1 MDTMA
6 RTARWQDFVLPLAVV
21 AGVLVILAPLPAAL
35 LDVLLA
41 LSLAVSVVVLLTT
54 IFVKSTL
61 EFSVFPSVLLATTL
75 GRLVLNIAS
84 TRLILTRAA
93 TDGLDAAGGV
103 IRGFGEFVTGDRLV
117 VGLVLFIIIFV
128 IQFIVITKGATR
140 ISEVAA
146 RFALDGLPGKQA
158 AIDADVQAG
167 VIDQAEAQRRRGEV
181 ARQADFHGAMDGAS
195 KFLRGDAVAGV
206 LITLINIGG
215 GLILG
220 VVDGGM
226 SLTEAADVFTRLTIG
241 DGLVSQVPAL
251 LVSLAAG
258 LLVTRTGQR
267 SDLPAD
273 FIEQLFGSPRV
284 LAVSGVFLLVLI
296 AAGLPALPLATLGA
310 GCLFLSYQ
318 LSKRKIVE
326 GLGANSTNSAGSA
339 DSSRSGG
346 AMTSGGASSTGNH
359 GGANGRGS
367 STNGSAASGTASRGD
382 AGRADSP
389 VRGRE
394 ERVEDYLAVDPLEIE
409 LGIRLI
415 RLADPQRGGD
425 LLRRVTAVRQ
435 RAAGEVGIVLPKVR
449 IRDNLKLGERSYRL
463 LLAHNQVAE
472 GVVHPDKLLAID
484 AGGVTGKLSGDEVR
498 DPATGEPAVWIT
510 PIQRERA
517 EALGYVVCEPAA
529 VVASHLNDVVRRHAD
544 ELLTRDATK
553 HLVDELHRTSPAVVD
568 ELIPNLLRLGEVQQ
582 VLQLLLREEVPIRQ
596 LGLILEALGD
606 AATRSR
612 DPRLLAEQVRQR
624 LARTLCSRYRDR
636 EQRLWVVTLDPTL
649 EEQLLNAIDYG
660 PDGLRSRL
668 SPPLVEALCASLA
681 SELKGLTQA
690 QRPPVVLVGPELR
703 PALKLLTAARL
714 PRLVVLSYGEL
725 TRDTQVE
732 AVGIVSEISTLD
744 LAGSGT

>member
-1 MDTMA
+1 M
-6 RTARWQDFVLPLAVV
+6 PLAVI

-226 SLTEAADVFTRLTIG
+226 SVTEAADVFTRLTIG

-284 LAVSGVFLLVLI
+284 LAVSGIFLLVLI

-318 LSKRKIVE
+318 LSKRKIVD
-326 GLGANSTNSAGSA
+326 GFGSNSTNVAGAA
-339 DSSRSGG
+339 DSSRSSGAAANGG
-346 AMTSGGASSTGNH
+346 GSSTGNH
-359 GGANGRGS
+359 GANGRGL
-367 STNGSAASGTASRGD
+367 D
-382 AGRADSP
+382 
-389 VRGRE
+389 
-394 ERVEDYLAVDPLEIE
+394 EIM
-409 LGIRLI
+409 
-415 RLADPQRGGD
+415 D
-425 LLRRVTAVRQ
+425 
-435 RAAGEVGIVLPKVR
+435 
-449 IRDNLKLGERSYRL
+449 
-463 LLAHNQVAE
+463 
-472 GVVHPDKLLAID
+472 
-484 AGGVTGKLSGDEVR
+484 
-498 DPATGEPAVWIT
+498 
-510 PIQRERA
+510 
-517 EALGYVVCEPAA
+517 
-529 VVASHLNDVVRRHAD
+529 
-544 ELLTRDATK
+544 
-553 HLVDELHRTSPAVVD
+553 
-568 ELIPNLLRLGEVQQ
+568 
-582 VLQLLLREEVPIRQ
+582 
-596 LGLILEALGD
+596 
-606 AATRSR
+606 
-612 DPRLLAEQVRQR
+612 
-624 LARTLCSRYRDR
+624 
-636 EQRLWVVTLDPTL
+636 
-649 EEQLLNAIDYG
+649 
-660 PDGLRSRL
+660 
-668 SPPLVEALCASLA
+668 
-681 SELKGLTQA
+681 
-690 QRPPVVLVGPELR
+690 
-703 PALKLLTAARL
+703 
-714 PRLVVLSYGEL
+714 
-725 TRDTQVE
+725 
-732 AVGIVSEISTLD
+732 
-744 LAGSGT
+744 